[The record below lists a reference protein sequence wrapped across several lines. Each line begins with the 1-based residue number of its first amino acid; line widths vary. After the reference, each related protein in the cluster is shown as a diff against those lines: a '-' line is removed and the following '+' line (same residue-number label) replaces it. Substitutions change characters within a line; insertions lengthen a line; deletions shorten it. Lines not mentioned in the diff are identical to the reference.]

1 MRFKRSF
8 ITLLECL
15 LARLVYIAGIGSSGW
30 VEGKK
35 SIPLAVSGE
44 RRVPRLSK
52 PGRRINF
59 VPSWPFWSFAESPTA
74 ALAARGA
81 LRAGLLQSNLLE
93 VSVCSVNPPTNGL
106 SASRATATKTFPSFE
121 SVLDPPTTLE

>member
-15 LARLVYIAGIGSSGW
+15 LARLVYIAGIGSRGW

-52 PGRRINF
+52 PGRRINI
-59 VPSWPFWSFAESPTA
+59 VPSWPLWSFAESPTA
-74 ALAARGA
+74 ANAARGA
-81 LRAGLLQSNLLE
+81 LRAGLLKKNLLE
-93 VSVCSVNPPTNGL
+93 VSG
-106 SASRATATKTFPSFE
+106 
-121 SVLDPPTTLE
+121 